1 MRERDSNPLAPRCWA
16 AALLLGALFLAYP
29 FNPAV
34 AQDGFD
40 VDVERTVRKV
50 EIHGNLAY
58 KSGVLRDLLR
68 TRGSSFWTP
77 WKKRPLRSD
86 FIRADRMTLTS
97 YYRRHGY
104 LHAFVDSVAVRQV
117 DTSSKS
123 DVHFYIVEGP
133 RAVVTSIQIEG
144 GGPLSDSEFRKN
156 LRFREGSPLD
166 LPILEASRDSVVYA
180 YADRGHVLVR
190 VIDSLSVDDNRVSV
204 RYRVIPG
211 PRVYLDSVTVEGTVR
226 TRPSHVSREMLLK
239 QGDLLRR
246 SKLIL
251 SQQRIF
257 DSGLYTDVQ
266 MELSAFDSTTQRA
279 DLAVGVREQKM
290 GWVDAGIGYG
300 TVDQLRLT
308 GQWGQRNI
316 FRTSMR
322 FVVTARLG
330 VQVETDPFFPLETKF
345 GDTRLDVALTHP
357 WPLGVRVQTTVGAYA
372 ENQPVIQV
380 TDQYPLQAYGGSLV
394 FATPFLRDV
403 RSYISYELRHVLR
416 DSVSIASGVGSY
428 TTNRIALTSEWDTRL
443 DIFNPK
449 QGQDL
454 FGAVQF
460 VAGANASKGGFTNLT
475 LQGTK
480 YVPVKRGIILAARLR
495 GGFIEPWGP
504 KPADN
509 PSLPVPAELD
519 EIPPEERYRAGGAS
533 TVRGYFENEFGTRE
547 VVDTTTVGTDVEIFG
562 GQVMLLA
569 SAELRFP
576 LLWIFSGAAFFDGGN
591 VWERPEDIK
600 PSKIF
605 SFAGGA
611 GYNDMRYSS
620 GVGLRIGTPVGPV
633 RFDYGWKIRS
643 PRTPYEPDLSSRR
656 GEFHFS
662 LGNPY

>member
-1 MRERDSNPLAPRCWA
+1 MT
-16 AALLLGALFLAYP
+16 LLCGLFLALSP
-29 FNPAV
+29 DRAL
-34 AQDGFD
+34 AQEGFD
-40 VDVERTVRKV
+40 LDVERTVRKV
-50 EIHGNLAY
+50 EIHGNVAY
-58 KSGVLRDLLR
+58 KSGELRDILR
-68 TRGSSFWTP
+68 TRGSSFWKP
-77 WKKRPLRSD
+77 WQKRPLRSD
-86 FIRADRMTLTS
+86 FIRADRMVLTAF
-97 YYRRHGY
+97 YRRHGY
-104 LHAFVDSVAVRQV
+104 LQASVDSVAIRRVG
-117 DTSSKS
+117 TSSKS

-144 GGPLSDSEFRKN
+144 GGPITDAEFRRN

-190 VIDSLSVDDNRVSV
+190 VVDSLSIVNNQVGV
-204 RYRVIPG
+204 LYRVQPG
-211 PRVYLDSVTVEGTVR
+211 PKVYLDSVTVEGTVK
-226 TRPSHVSREMLLK
+226 TRPSFVSREMLLR
-239 QGDLLRR
+239 QGDLMRR

-266 MELSAFDSTTQRA
+266 MELGPVDSATHRA

-322 FVVTARLG
+322 LVVTGRLG
-330 VQVETDPFFPLETKF
+330 VQVETDPVFPLETKW

-357 WPLGVRVQTTVGAYA
+357 WPLGVRVQTTIGAYT
-372 ENQPVIQV
+372 ENEPVIQE
-380 TDQYPLQAYGGSLV
+380 TDAYPIQAYGGSLV

-403 RSYISYELRHVLR
+403 RSYISYELRHVLE
-416 DSVSIASGVGSY
+416 DSVSVVSGIGSY

-443 DIFNPK
+443 DIFNPRK
-449 QGQDL
+449 GQDVL
-454 FGAVQF
+454 GAIQF
-460 VAGANASKGGFTNLT
+460 VTGAAAKDVGFTSLT

-480 YVPVKRGIILAARLR
+480 YVPVRRGIILAARLR
-495 GGFIEPWGP
+495 GGYIEPWGP
-504 KPADN
+504 RPPAD
-509 PSLPVPAELD
+509 PSLSIPPELD
-519 EIPPEERYRAGGAS
+519 EIPPDDRYRTGGAS
-533 TVRGYFENEFGTRE
+533 TVRGYLENEFGTRQ
-547 VVDTTTVGTDVEIFG
+547 VADTTAAGSHVEVRG
-562 GQVMLLA
+562 GQVLILA
-569 SAELRFP
+569 SAEFRFP
-576 LLWIFSGAAFFDGGN
+576 LFWIFSGAAFFDGGN

-600 PSKIF
+600 PSRIF

-611 GYNDMRYSS
+611 GYNDMRYSG

-643 PRTPYEPDLSSRR
+643 PRTPGEPDLGSRR

>member
-1 MRERDSNPLAPRCWA
+1 MHPLAPRCPA
-16 AALLLGALFLAYP
+16 AALLLAALFLAYP
-29 FNPAV
+29 FDRAL
-34 AQDGFD
+34 AEDAFD
-40 VDVERTVRKV
+40 LDVERTVRKV
-50 EIHGNLAY
+50 EIHGNVAY
-58 KSGVLRDLLR
+58 KSGELRDLLR

-77 WKKRPLRSD
+77 WRKNPLRSD

-133 RAVVTSIQIEG
+133 RAMVTSIQIEG
-144 GGPLSDSEFRKN
+144 GGPITDAEFRKN

-166 LPILEASRDSVVYA
+166 MPILEASRDSVVYA

-190 VIDSLSVDDNRVSV
+190 VIDSLSVVDDRVSV
-204 RYRVIPG
+204 LYRVIPG
-211 PRVYLDSVTVEGTVR
+211 PKVYLDSVTVEGTVK
-226 TRPSHVSREMLLK
+226 TRPPHVSREMLLK
-239 QGDLLRR
+239 QGDVLRR

-266 MELSAFDSTTQRA
+266 MEMGALDSATHRA
-279 DLAVGVREQKM
+279 DLTVVVREQKM
-290 GWVDAGIGYG
+290 GWIDAGIGYG

-322 FVVTARLG
+322 FVVTGRLG
-330 VQVETDPFFPLETKF
+330 VQVETDPVFPIETKW

-357 WPLGVRVQTTVGAYA
+357 WPLGVRVQTTVGVYA
-372 ENQPVIQV
+372 ENEPVIQE
-380 TDQYPLQAYGGSLV
+380 TDAYPIQAYGGSLV

-403 RSYISYELRHVLR
+403 RSYISYELRHVLE
-416 DSVSIASGVGSY
+416 DSVSVVSGIGSY

-449 QGQDL
+449 KGQDL
-454 FGAVQF
+454 LGAIQF
-460 VAGANASKGGFTNLT
+460 VTGAAGKSNGFTNLT

-480 YVPVKRGIILAARLR
+480 YVPVKRGIILATRLR

-504 KPADN
+504 RPPAD
-509 PSLPVPAELD
+509 PSLTIPPELD
-519 EIPPEERYRAGGAS
+519 EIPPDDRYRTGGAS
-533 TVRGYFENEFGTRE
+533 TVRGYLENEFGTRE
-547 VVDTTTVGTDVEIFG
+547 VADTTAAGSHIEAPG
-562 GQVMLLA
+562 GQVLILA
-569 SAELRFP
+569 SAEFRFP
-576 LLWIFSGAAFFDGGN
+576 LLWIFSGAAFFDGGL

-611 GYNDMRYSS
+611 GYNDMRYSG
-620 GVGLRIGTPVGPV
+620 GVGLRIGTPVGPI

-643 PRTPYEPDLSSRR
+643 PRTPSEPDLSSRR

-662 LGNPY
+662 LGNPF